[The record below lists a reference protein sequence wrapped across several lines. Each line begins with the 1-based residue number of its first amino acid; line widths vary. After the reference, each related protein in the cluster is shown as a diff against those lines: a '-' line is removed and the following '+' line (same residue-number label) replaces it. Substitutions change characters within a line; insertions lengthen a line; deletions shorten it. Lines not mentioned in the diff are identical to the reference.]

1 MQTGKVVKSTKQVG
15 GHSTAARTAPFGNNA
30 DGSGKIGRS
39 KPKLQTKE
47 ERSLQLLKPYE
58 DIQSKF
64 MNAYDSENISYV
76 LANCTNAR
84 TGDEG
89 RRSNQGDIHRIPV
102 HRASGEE
109 IFVAGAP
116 GTVADTLAASQEG
129 TGNSSDIP
137 LHEHISASRSPTKT
151 REEDVAPGRHM
162 FLSVEAKRNPTVKTQ
177 DQLASLLGVKDCIP
191 KKATS
196 SKGMLKSPQDAANLQ
211 SATHSQ
217 VQLLPECAP
226 VQEVGEYDQE
236 AQQATTT
243 GEQAREVNPLVIQG
257 KEEAPPKQVTRTS
270 YSAFVVSELIDERAR
285 HTDNPRRQQL
295 VEEMAQRLRAK
306 ACSREHGSCYQVL
319 AREVGSLSID
329 ARNELSQ

>member
-1 MQTGKVVKSTKQVG
+1 MQTGTVTRLTKQVG
-15 GHSTAARTAPFGNNA
+15 GHSTAARTAPCGNNA

-89 RRSNQGDIHRIPV
+89 RRSNQGDIHPV
-102 HRASGEE
+102 HRASEEE

-116 GTVADTLAASQEG
+116 GTVADTLAASREG
-129 TGNSSDIP
+129 TGDSIDIP
-137 LHEHISASRSPTKT
+137 LQEHISASRSPKKT
-151 REEDVAPGRHM
+151 REEDVAPGRQM
-162 FLSVEAKRNPTVKTQ
+162 ILSVEAKRNPTVKTQ
-177 DQLASLLGVKDCIP
+177 AQLASLLAVKDCVP

-196 SKGMLKSPQDAANLQ
+196 SNAMLKSPQDAANLE

-217 VQLLPECAP
+217 VQLLPECGP
-226 VQEVGEYDQE
+226 VQEVGECDQE
-236 AQQATTT
+236 AQQATTD
-243 GEQAREVNPLVIQG
+243 EQEREVNPLVIQG
-257 KEEAPPKQVTRTS
+257 KEEANSNQVTRTS
-270 YSAFVVSELIDERAR
+270 YSAIVVSELIDERSR
-285 HTDNPRRQQL
+285 HTDNPRRRQL

-319 AREVGSLSID
+319 AREVGSLCID
-329 ARNELSQ
+329 VRNELSQ